1 MTIEELAD
9 EYEKQYENLNDKI
22 NALKPLLTIYRGEDL
37 LQLRKRIKIY
47 YDMATE
53 CKCTSTLLRGY
64 YEED

>member
-9 EYEKQYENLNDKI
+9 EYEKQYEILNDKI

-53 CKCTSTLLRGY
+53 CKRTSTLLRGY

>member
-9 EYEKQYENLNDKI
+9 EYEKQYEILNDKI
-22 NALKPLLTIYRGEDL
+22 NALKPLLAIYRGEDL

-53 CKCTSTLLRGY
+53 CKRTSTLLRGY